1 MPAGPSDVSGKSPEL
16 ASLVG
21 AFFSA
26 RPWEQIGN
34 EIFGLS
40 FGGGDCLYFASV
52 MGSGGMEYGVLI
64 VKGWEGYRLLQG
76 MCDKDFDEHTAIEGL
91 DFLSVS
97 LEPKRDIPPALA
109 AYARRKNLGAVSHL
123 GSPMVT
129 VKRPG
134 RVSAVPTLSQE
145 RALSSCLEALTHLAK
160 TGQLGLAGG
169 ERKGFVYIFEVSQ
182 GQGQLSTR
190 GKWEPRPPAPSPV
203 SERRLDES
211 LKEKLSRLPRLARP
225 YLVGFHAGSI
235 AVKDQIARVLLVY
248 DEQQDKIITGQVFL
262 PEKGMLDEAFQTL
275 VAAFEGNNLL
285 GQQGLPTEIR
295 TDSKFFYD
303 HFKQDL
309 AQLGIRLLCVPELPG
324 LTALREHFLAFLGSR
339 RGR

>member
-1 MPAGPSDVSGKSPEL
+1 MLGKSPEL

-40 FGGGDCLYFASV
+40 FGDGDCLYFASV
-52 MGSGGMEYGVLI
+52 MGSGGMEYGALI

-76 MCDKDFDEHTAIEGL
+76 MCDNDFDEHTAIEGL
-91 DFLSVS
+91 DFISVS
-97 LEPKRDIPPALA
+97 LEPKEDIPPALA
-109 AYARRKNLGAVSHL
+109 AYARRKNLRAVPHL

-129 VKRPG
+129 VKGPG
-134 RVSAVPTLSQE
+134 RVSTIPKPPQE
-145 RALSSCLEALTHLAK
+145 RALCSCLEALTHLAR
-160 TGQLGLAGG
+160 TGQFGSAGE
-169 ERKGFVYIFEVSQ
+169 ERKGFVRIFEVGQSQ
-182 GQGQLSTR
+182 GHLSAEGR
-190 GKWEPRPPAPSPV
+190 WEPRPLRQPPA
-203 SERRLDES
+203 SERRLDGNLMER
-211 LKEKLSRLPRLARP
+211 LSRLPRLDRP

-235 AVKDQIARVLLVY
+235 AVKDQIARVLMVY
-248 DEQQDKIITGQVFL
+248 DEQQDKIIIGQVFL

-275 VAAFEGNNLL
+275 MAAFEGNNLL
-285 GQQGLPTEIR
+285 GQRGLPAEIH
-295 TDSKFFYD
+295 TDSRLLYD

-309 AQLGIRLLCVPELPG
+309 AGLGIRLLCVPELPG
-324 LTALREHFLAFLGSR
+324 LTALREHFLAFLGSH

>member
-1 MPAGPSDVSGKSPEL
+1 MSGKNPEL
-16 ASLVG
+16 ASLIG

-40 FGGGDCLYFASV
+40 FEGDDRLYFASV

-64 VKGWEGYRLLQG
+64 VGGWEGYRFLQG
-76 MCDKDFDEHTAIEGL
+76 MCDKDFDEHTAIEAL
-91 DFLSVS
+91 DLISVS
-97 LEPKRDIPPALA
+97 LEPKGDIPEAFA
-109 AYARRKNLGAVSHL
+109 AYSRRKGLQAVPRLGF
-123 GSPMVT
+123 PMVT
-129 VKRPG
+129 MKRPG
-134 RVSAVPTLSQE
+134 RVSTVPTPFQE

-182 GQGQLSTR
+182 GHQGQLSTR

-203 SERRLDES
+203 SERRLDEN
-211 LKEKLSRLPRLARP
+211 LRARLSRLPRLARP
-225 YLVGFHAGSI
+225 YLIGFHAGSI
-235 AVKDQIARVLLVY
+235 AVKGQSARVLLVY
-248 DEQQDKIITGQVFL
+248 DEQRDKIVTGQVFV
-262 PEKGMLDEAFQTL
+262 PEKGMLEEAFQVL
-275 VAAFEGNNLL
+275 VAAFEGNNPL
-285 GQQGLPTEIR
+285 GQQGLPVEIR

-309 AQLGIRLLCVPELPG
+309 AELGIQLLCVPELQG
-324 LTALREHFLAFLGSR
+324 LTALREHFLAFLESR